1 MTNAQTPAFLVDE
14 TTRHRQAVAS
24 DPDKSVFVSA
34 NAGSGKTHVL
44 TERVVRLLLSGVDP
58 SKILC
63 LTFTKAAAAEMSAR
77 VFARLGAWAT
87 MPDETLAE
95 VLARLEAGRRPG
107 RETLKEARQLFARAL
122 ETPGGLKIQT
132 IHAFCE
138 AILHQFPLEADV
150 PGHFEVMEEAETG
163 RLLAETRKRLLT
175 GTVRMPKDAA
185 GRLASAFADA
195 LEIAG
200 EWGLDKLLADIAFK
214 RDELARHLEEAG
226 GVDAAIA
233 LLGTALGVDEELD
246 EAAVLA
252 AALPCPHLDPDTC
265 EMLRIATLASKSA
278 TDAKFAEKLV
288 LLLDAAAAP
297 QPRFDAYRG
306 IGLDSKG
313 DVRGSLKSLVTKGVA
328 EFVPD
333 LLERVQAA
341 GGRARAVEERLAT
354 LRLCRASRAALLVAD
369 AFERDYAALKR
380 RRGRLDFT
388 DLIAHTAD
396 LLLRSEAS
404 AWVHYK
410 LDKGIDHILIDEAQD
425 TSPRQW
431 QVMRELAEEFFAGA
445 GGHNRRRTLFAV
457 GDEKQSIYSFQ
468 GASPHMFD
476 EERRRVE
483 RRAEGAGLAFEA
495 VQLNRSFRT
504 VETVL
509 SAVDRVFAD
518 ADNRKGLSAG
528 GEAPVHSAARRDGPG
543 LVEVWPPFRAE
554 AKEEP
559 DDWTKPLDVEPAS
572 SPTHRLAARIADTIA
587 GWLGD
592 PVLVKGERRPL
603 TPGDVMVLVRKR
615 SGFGAAL
622 AAALRD
628 RRIAVAGTDR
638 LVITDH
644 IAVEDLMALGRV
656 VANFDDDLSLAAV
669 LKSPLF
675 GFSDDEVMALALSRE
690 ASQPLSLGLRLLADE
705 AGGPARLPAFVPD
718 GAPATAL
725 LEKARLAI
733 GRLDALRNRAGF
745 EGVFAFYARILGPE
759 GGRKA
764 LVSRLGGEAG
774 EVIDAFLDLALAKE
788 EAGIAGLDA
797 FLAELAESPPV
808 LKRELGH
815 GRGEVR
821 ILTVHASKG
830 LEAPAVFLVDPG
842 SAPFSA
848 SHGASLMAF
857 EAMPGLPHGAAPG
870 FLWCPT
876 KELRNAAVD
885 GLKASE
891 RERAE
896 EEYRRLLYVGMTRAA
911 DRLVLCG
918 LAPQRGPGDGTWLQ
932 RVGLALEP
940 EAEIVTNAV
949 GETIALRIGETPS
962 GEKLAPG
969 REASRTAPPLPLSR
983 LAPEELPPRPLSPSL
998 ASAAAELLP
1007 EPDEDLRR
1015 DAQNAENAPDAP
1027 DAVNAAAPGGLGRTP
1042 PPSPVL
1048 AGAAAPSFA
1057 IRRGLAAHR
1066 MLELLPDVAPV
1077 ERDAAARLILS
1088 ALAHDLP
1095 PAECDSLAQRVLAVM
1110 ADPAFAPVF
1119 AEGSRPEVAVAG
1131 EVALKGRRFSVNG
1144 TIDRLAVTA
1153 DRVLIVDYKTNRPPP
1168 EELDEVPAAYVL
1180 QLALYRALVAPLY
1193 PERRVEAALIF
1204 TEAPRLI
1211 EVPGARLDAALAAP
1225 GGTSVFAAKTSRS
1238 PTGDLA

>member
-1 MTNAQTPAFLVDE
+1 MSGAFFIDE
-14 TTRHRQAVAS
+14 DTSRRQQIAS
-24 DPDKSVFVSA
+24 DPDRSVFVSA

-77 VFARLGAWAT
+77 VFARLGDWAT
-87 MPDETLAE
+87 MPDDALSD
-95 VLARLEAGRRPG
+95 VLAGLAGGRRPG
-107 RETLKEARQLFARAL
+107 RRDLERARQLFARAL

-150 PGHFEVMEEAETG
+150 PGHFEVMEEAETA
-163 RLLAETRKRLLT
+163 RLLGECRKRLLT
-175 GTVRMPKDAA
+175 GTARMRRNEAKQLSD
-185 GRLASAFADA
+185 AFAEA
-195 LEIAG
+195 LQVAG
-200 EWGLDKLLADIAFK
+200 EWGLDKLLADIAAK
-214 RDELARHLEEAG
+214 RDDLARHLEEAG
-226 GVDAAIA
+226 GVDPAIA
-233 LLGTALGVDEELD
+233 LVGAALGVERGVD
-246 EAAVLA
+246 EAAILRE
-252 AALPCPHLDPDTC
+252 ALPCPHLDPDTC
-265 EMLRIATLASKSA
+265 EMLRIATLASKST
-278 TDAKFAEKLV
+278 TDAKFAERL
-288 LLLDAAAAP
+288 AAMFDKTAAP
-297 QPRFDAYRG
+297 EPRFAAYRG

-313 DVRGSLKSLVTKGVA
+313 EVRGSLKSLVTKGVA

-333 LLERVQAA
+333 LIERVQAA
-341 GGRARAVEERLAT
+341 GARAQAIEQRLAT
-354 LRLCRASRAALLVAD
+354 LRLYRASRAALLIAD
-369 AFERDYAALKR
+369 AFERDYALMKR

-410 LDKGIDHILIDEAQD
+410 LDQGIDHILIDEAQD

-431 QVMRELAEEFFAGA
+431 QVMRELAGEFFAGE
-445 GGHNRRRTLFAV
+445 GSHNRRRTLFAV

-483 RRAEGAGLAFEA
+483 RRAGEAGLAFEA
-495 VQLNRSFRT
+495 IQLNRSFRT

-518 ADNRKGLSAG
+518 PDNRKGLASG
-528 GEAPVHSAARRDGPG
+528 DEAPVHSAARRDGPG
-543 LVEVWPPFRAE
+543 LVELWPPFQSE
-554 AKEEP
+554 PQEEP
-559 DDWTKPLDVEPAS
+559 DDWTKPLDVEPQS
-572 SPTHRLAARIADTIA
+572 SPAHRLADRIAGQIA
-587 GWLGD
+587 DWLGD
-592 PVLVKGERRPL
+592 PIAVKGETRAL

-628 RRIAVAGTDR
+628 RHIAVAGTDR

-644 IAVEDLMALGRV
+644 IAIEDLMALGRV

-675 GFSDDEVMALALSRE
+675 AFSDDELMALALSRE
-690 ASQPLSLGLRLLADE
+690 GSQPLSLGLRLLAGDDG
-705 AGGPARLPAFVPD
+705 AARLPAFSPD
-718 GAPATAL
+718 GEAASTL
-725 LEKARLAI
+725 LAKAKAAI
-733 GRLDALRNRAGF
+733 GRLDDLRSRAGF
-745 EGVFAFYARILGPE
+745 QGVFEFYARILGPE

-764 LVSRLGGEAG
+764 LVSRLGRDAG

-788 EAGIAGLDA
+788 EAGLAGLDA

-830 LEAPAVFLVDPG
+830 LEAPVVFLVDPG

-848 SHGASLMAF
+848 AHGASLIAW
-857 EAMPGLPHGAAPG
+857 EAMPGLHHGAAPG

-885 GLKASE
+885 GLKATE
-891 RERAE
+891 KERAE

-918 LAPQRGPGDGTWLQ
+918 LAPQRGPNAESWLQ
-932 RVGLALEP
+932 RAGRALVED
-940 EAEIVTNAV
+940 AEEVTNDA
-949 GETIALRIGETPS
+949 GETIALRIGAAPS
-962 GEKLAPG
+962 GEKLAPA
-969 REASRTAPPLPLSR
+969 RQAATALPDLPLSK
-983 LAPEELPPRPLSPSL
+983 LPAEVLPPRPLSPSI
-998 ASAAAELLP
+998 AGAAAEILP
-1007 EPDEDLRR
+1007 EPQAAGPGESETKADS
-1015 DAQNAENAPDAP
+1015 APEAP
-1027 DAVNAAAPGGLGRTP
+1027 PV
-1042 PPSPVL
+1042 PSPVL
-1048 AGAAAPSFA
+1048 TKAATPSFA

-1066 MLELLPDVAPV
+1066 MLELLPDVAV
-1077 ERDAAARLILS
+1077 DERPETARRILA

-1095 PAECDSLAQRVLAVM
+1095 PAECERLTASVLAVLD
-1110 ADPAFAPVF
+1110 DPAFAPIF
-1119 AEGSRPEVAVAG
+1119 APGSRAEVAVSG
-1131 EVALKGRRFSVNG
+1131 EVTLRGRGYSVNG
-1144 TIDRLAVTA
+1144 TVDRLAVSE
-1153 DRVLIVDYKTNRPPP
+1153 DKVLIADFKTNRSPPQT
-1168 EELDEVPAAYVL
+1168 LSEVPAGYVV
-1180 QLALYRALVAPLY
+1180 QLALYRALISPLY
-1193 PERRVEAALIF
+1193 PGRQVEAALVF
-1204 TEAPRLI
+1204 TEGPNLVT
-1211 EVPGARLDAALAAP
+1211 VPAEALDAALAATARP
-1225 GGTSVFAAKTSRS
+1225 ASSS
-1238 PTGDLA
+1238 L